1 MGRHTQKAKPVQG
14 VGLTIVH
21 TKLKHTQRN
30 PTIYKPTCIQLHLA
44 TTKQN
49 ITTGY
54 INGHVNIDKGSA
66 RKILGMNH

>member
-21 TKLKHTQRN
+21 AKLKHTQRN
-30 PTIYKPTCIQLHLA
+30 PTIYKPTYIQLHLT

-54 INGHVNIDKGSA
+54 INGHVNIEKGSA
-66 RKILGMNH
+66 RKILGLNH